1 MKIFTVYYEDQ
12 DGNLKK
18 AVIIDKTIRILAKK
32 LKKDGIHPI
41 KITDITDE
49 NAINFELL
57 KETLV
62 NSGNFKILQIEYIM
76 KIIIEN
82 CNSIKATSDYTCS
95 SAAMTSD

>member
-1 MKIFTVYYEDQ
+1 MKIFTIYCEDQ

-49 NAINFELL
+49 NAINSKKL
-57 KETLV
+57 KEVLV
-62 NSGNFKILQIEYIM
+62 NSGDFKILQIEYIM
-76 KIIIEN
+76 KTIIEN
-82 CNSIKATSDYTCS
+82 CSLVTDENN
-95 SAAMTSD
+95 